1 MFFKGG
7 PRTTWGSDL
16 QLGSRT
22 SDDNIDA
29 VTSGGKREE
38 LTVTSK
44 YQLLSEVNEDDGT
57 Y

>member
-1 MFFKGG
+1 MWTKNKLVFN
-7 PRTTWGSDL
+7 L
-16 QLGSRT
+16 QLGGRI

-29 VTSGGKREE
+29 VTSSGKREE
-38 LTVTSK
+38 LTVLSK